1 MTSLLSRIDSL
12 FAPLDRLQP
21 FADPLLR
28 LGVGLL
34 LMPHGAQKLFGLF
47 GGHGIAGTGQ
57 YLASIGFAPGELFA
71 IGLGLLEFVGGAM
84 IALGLLVRPV
94 ALAVAGFM
102 AVAIVIHWSNGYF
115 WSAEGG
121 GWEMPLLWGIAA
133 LTVAIR
139 SRRSAE

>member
-1 MTSLLSRIDSL
+1 MTTLISRFESL
-12 FAPLDRLQP
+12 FRPLDRLRP
-21 FADPLLR
+21 AADPLLR

-47 GGHGIAGTGQ
+47 GGYGIAGTGQ
-57 YLASIGFAPGELFA
+57 YLESIGFAPGDLFA
-71 IGLGLLEFVGGAM
+71 LGLGLLEFVGGAM

-102 AVAIVIHWSNGYF
+102 AVAIVIHWPNGYF
-115 WSAEGG
+115 WNADGG

-133 LTVAIR
+133 LIVAIR
-139 SRRSAE
+139 AGRTA